1 VIKVPALYRVT
12 GITKRVQIM
21 PDGKFVEVYEVT
33 FVTASGV
40 SSSIVIPVDRFTREY
55 AEQKIREEA
64 EVLESVMTLGSE

>member
-1 VIKVPALYRVT
+1 MPALYRVT

-40 SSSIVIPVDRFTREY
+40 SSSIVIPIDRFTREY